1 MSGRFPSYLFAG
13 LALLVL
19 STVACASGYGPARS
33 ADAQLAFGV
42 DMAKRGLWD
51 EALFRFRQA
60 EKIDPSDPRIVN
72 NLAVAYEA
80 TGRFEEALELY
91 RRALRMSP
99 NDRTLRRNYS
109 RFIEFYQGLQPEG
122 EDEETQEAAEA
133 DGSDAAAGSEGR

>member
-1 MSGRFPSYLFAG
+1 MSGRFTSYAFTVLT
-13 LALLVL
+13 LLIA

-33 ADAQLAFGV
+33 PDAQLAFGV

-60 EKIDPSDPRIVN
+60 DRIDPNNPQVVN
-72 NLAVAYEA
+72 NLAVAHEA

-91 RRALRMSP
+91 RRALQLSP
-99 NDRTLRRNYS
+99 SDRTLRRNYS

-122 EDEETQEAAEA
+122 EETEEAAEA
-133 DGSDAAAGSEGR
+133 EGSDAETGQSGR

>member
-1 MSGRFPSYLFAG
+1 MSGRFTSYAFTVLT
-13 LALLVL
+13 LLIA

-33 ADAQLAFGV
+33 PDAQLAFGV

-60 EKIDPSDPRIVN
+60 DRIDPNNPQVVN
-72 NLAVAYEA
+72 NLAVAHEA

-91 RRALRMSP
+91 RRALQLSP
-99 NDRTLRRNYS
+99 SDRTLRRNYS

-122 EDEETQEAAEA
+122 EETEEAAEA
-133 DGSDAAAGSEGR
+133 EGSDAETGQNGR